1 MLSIIKDKLK
11 NKSKYMKNKHLVI
24 GRGEVGKAV
33 AKVFDCQAIDI
44 DYGGGLGEY
53 DFIHICFPYVHNFI
67 SEVKIY
73 KEQFNAKYVII
84 HSTVPI
90 GTTNKI
96 VGAVHSPIRGVHPNL
111 EEGVRTFVKYIGYND
126 VAIGDAVYNEFIKF
140 NIYPVVV
147 DNSNNTEAGKLLSTT
162 YYGWNIIFEKWVHE
176 YCKKH
181 MLDFDTIYDDFNM
194 TYNKGYGELGM
205 PNVVRPVLNHHEGK
219 IGGHC
224 VTANC
229 EILDDFEP
237 AQIILTKN
245 EIL

>member
-1 MLSIIKDKLK
+1 M
-11 NKSKYMKNKHLVI
+11 KHLVV
-24 GRGEVGKAV
+24 GAGEVGKAV

-53 DFIHICFPYVHNFI
+53 DFLHICFPYVHNFV
-67 SEVKIY
+67 SEVNIY
-73 KEQFNAKYVII
+73 KEQFNAKYVVI

-111 EEGVRTFVKYIGYND
+111 EGGVRTFVKYIGYND
-126 VAIGDAVYNEFIKF
+126 KEIGEIVSKEFLAFGITP
-140 NIYPVVV
+140 YPVYG
-147 DNSNNTEAGKLLSTT
+147 SNNTEAGKLLSTT
-162 YYGWNIIFEKWVHE
+162 YYGWNIMFEKWVHE
-176 YCKKH
+176 YCKKFN
-181 MLDFDTIYDDFNM
+181 LDFDVVYNRFNH
-194 TYNKGYGELGM
+194 TYNDGYMELDM
-205 PNVVRPVLNHHEGK
+205 PNVIRPVLDHHEGK
-219 IGGHC
+219 LGGHC

-229 EILDDFEP
+229 EILHDFEL